1 MRGTGESAKRKSS
14 KSAKQERDRS
24 FDPTPYTLHPE
35 PRPPPR
41 SVPTTTAI
49 ATIKNRLGL
58 HARPAMAFVDLACTF
73 TSDITVRRTDNAPG
87 DPVDGKSIMM
97 MMMLAATQGTELE
110 VSASGEDSDKAAAAL
125 KALIDAGFDE
135 E

>member
-1 MRGTGESAKRKSS
+1 MGTAKS
-14 KSAKQERDRS
+14 
-24 FDPTPYTLHPE
+24 
-35 PRPPPR
+35 
-41 SVPTTTAI
+41 I

-58 HARPAMAFVDLACTF
+58 HARPAMAFVDLASTF
-73 TSDITVRRTDNAPG
+73 ASEVTVRRTDDSPG

-110 VSASGEDSDKAAAAL
+110 ITAAGDDADKAAEEL
-125 KALIDAGFDE
+125 KKLVDSGFDE